1 MLRAQSELGEPLG
14 STFWHFCFLLQQ
26 SLRISW
32 APRGPTQVGLDCV
45 KVLPAKQRLQA
56 TRAPNQNDLHIKQK
70 SLLNKYQKL
79 LKDSVWPHLFFFCSP
94 CCLKLEEKWKYIYTF
109 IFFFKPKPGLY
120 AEQGIS
126 SLLGFTRQLL
136 NNNFAFCMTC
146 SDTIALFAHPP
157 APLQGPRW
165 NWCP

>member
-1 MLRAQSELGEPLG
+1 MQSFHSKKSHPGFLQDINLGYCPLYKSSQDTKGKSSREHECLPSALLITKVWWMPRAQSELGEPLG

-109 IFFFKPKPGLY
+109 FFF
-120 AEQGIS
+120 
-126 SLLGFTRQLL
+126 
-136 NNNFAFCMTC
+136 
-146 SDTIALFAHPP
+146 
-157 APLQGPRW
+157 
-165 NWCP
+165 